1 MKKMGIREAKKH
13 LSALVKGAANG
24 DECTI
29 TDRGVPVAKIVPIPK
44 ELEPLD
50 VRLARLVENGTLV
63 EQPEPAVAYPL
74 PDKLDMGV
82 LQKMLRMLD
91 EDRNR

>member
-24 DECTI
+24 DEFTI
-29 TDRGVPVAKIVPIPK
+29 TDRGVPVAKIVPLPR

-50 VRLARLVENGTLV
+50 VRISRLVENGKLV
-63 EQPEPAVAYPL
+63 PFPPASAPIEYPIPNSAPPGYFQRL
-74 PDKLDMGV
+74 
-82 LQKMLRMLD
+82 LD

>member
-13 LSALVKGAANG
+13 LSALVKGAASG

-44 ELEPLD
+44 DPESLD
-50 VRLARLVENGTLV
+50 VRIARLIENGTIV
-63 EQPEPAVAYPL
+63 EQAGPPVAFPIPNNAPPGYFQRL
-74 PDKLDMGV
+74 
-82 LQKMLRMLD
+82 LD

>member
-13 LSALVKGAANG
+13 LSALVKGATKG

-29 TDRGVPVAKIVPIPK
+29 TDRGVPVAKIVPISK
-44 ELEPLD
+44 ELEPLG
-50 VRLARLVENGTLV
+50 VRFARLVESGKLV
-63 EQPEPAVAYPL
+63 PFPPASAPIEYPIPNSAPPGYFQRL
-74 PDKLDMGV
+74 
-82 LQKMLRMLD
+82 LD

>member
-13 LSALVKGAANG
+13 LSALVKAARNG

-44 ELEPLD
+44 ALEPLD
-50 VRLARLVENGTLV
+50 VRLARLIENGTLV
-63 EQPEPAVAYPL
+63 PFPPASAPIEYPIPNNAPPGYFQRL
-74 PDKLDMGV
+74 
-82 LQKMLRMLD
+82 LD